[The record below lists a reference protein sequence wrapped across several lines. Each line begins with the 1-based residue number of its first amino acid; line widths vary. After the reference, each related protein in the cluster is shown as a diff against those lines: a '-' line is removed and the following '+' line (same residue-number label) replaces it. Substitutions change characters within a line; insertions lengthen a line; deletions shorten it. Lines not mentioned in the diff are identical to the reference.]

1 VRRTEA
7 NNDRRIACARIG
19 GASGFAGHGR
29 FSEINTPAAVC
40 ELAMTDFT
48 KTKTHFALAL
58 LGSLFAL
65 HPFLDRF
72 EDKAFVY
79 LGYELKVFYAYALIA
94 GFLALAVYCY
104 GLALLSER
112 PHSWLE
118 KLGNYAYALAIMVL
132 PLYGALYLS
141 GLLADWLGQSHW
153 AWAAPAVAAG
163 LGIAWLVLS
172 QVFAWLLRTRLG
184 RQDRTARI
192 EQLARREMESLNHA
206 QEVFAQGHYDLSV
219 IETWKALE
227 ARLRRVLLS
236 RRLLPA
242 KSSPE
247 ALIRAAKRA
256 GILSE
261 PALRLLQD
269 VEHQWRVAISTEPLS
284 QEPAQN
290 ALDSAR
296 QILATIPLHDLT
308 R

>member
-1 VRRTEA
+1 
-7 NNDRRIACARIG
+7 
-19 GASGFAGHGR
+19 
-29 FSEINTPAAVC
+29 
-40 ELAMTDFT
+40 MTDFT

-72 EDKAFVY
+72 EDKAFLY

-118 KLGNYAYALAIMVL
+118 KLGNYCYALAIMVL
-132 PLYGALYLS
+132 PLYGGLYLS
-141 GLLADWLGQSHW
+141 SLLADRLGQSHW
-153 AWAAPAVAAG
+153 AWATPAVALG
-163 LGIAWLVLS
+163 LGAAWLVLS
-172 QVFAWLLRTRLG
+172 QVLAWLLRKRLG

-192 EQLARREMESLNHA
+192 EQLARTEMESLNRA
-206 QEVFAQGHYDLSV
+206 RELFAQDHYDLSV
-219 IETWKALE
+219 IETWRALE

-236 RRLLPA
+236 RTLSPA
-242 KSSPE
+242 KSNPE

-256 GILSE
+256 GILGE

-269 VEHQWRVAISTEPLS
+269 VEQQWRIAISTEPLS
-284 QEPAQN
+284 QEAAQN
-290 ALDSAR
+290 ALDAAR
-296 QILATIPLHDLT
+296 QILATIPLYDL
-308 R
+308 RQ